1 MNAIGAS
8 VWGRLLTW
16 LDHPSP
22 EDNYW
27 RLRRMPHSRD
37 ETARLQELL
46 GASKF
51 DPARTDAA
59 FKSVAHRLRASR
71 ILFVPAVLSGIALK
85 ASRLRLVEYLT
96 HQVRQLR
103 DEGFEADIAEI
114 DTGARV
120 EPNAE
125 RLAGIIATHH
135 RPTWV
140 VTHSKGGLDFLH
152 TLVSHPELVRFV
164 DGWISFQA
172 PFMGSPI
179 ADVALGSPRARKIS
193 GAALKLLG
201 ADLAAIDDLRTDRR
215 AHYMDEHQARIA
227 RIAEEVAIMCVGTVS
242 GSSVLKPS
250 LTPDWPTGKWMDGLG
265 LKNDGL
271 VPVNSAVLPG
281 ARHVLLESLGHGQ
294 VATRHILSN
303 RKFEHI
309 DLLKALFAITL
320 NTQAASAREAAA

>member
-8 VWGRLLTW
+8 LWGRLLFW
-16 LDHPSP
+16 LDHPAP
-22 EDNYW
+22 VDDYW
-27 RLRRMPHSRD
+27 RLRRTPHSHD
-37 ETARLQELL
+37 ETARLQDLL
-46 GASKF
+46 GRATF
-51 DPARTDAA
+51 DAARTDAA
-59 FKSVAHRLRASR
+59 FKRIAHRIRASR

-103 DEGFEADIAEI
+103 DEGFEADIAQI

-120 EPNAE
+120 EHNAE
-125 RLAGIIATHH
+125 RLAEIIASHH

-140 VTHSKGGLDFLH
+140 ITHSKGGLDFLH
-152 TLVSHPELVRFV
+152 MLVAHPELVRFV

-172 PFMGSPI
+172 PFMGSPV
-179 ADVALGSPRARKIS
+179 ADVALGSVRARKIS
-193 GAALKLLG
+193 GAALKVLG
-201 ADLAAIDDLRTDRR
+201 ADREAIDDLRTDRR
-215 AHYMDEHQARIA
+215 ARYMDEHQAQIA
-227 RIAEEVAIMCVGTVS
+227 RLAEDIAIMCVGTVS

-250 LTPDWPTGKWMDGLG
+250 LAPDWPTGKWMDGLG

-271 VPVNSAVLPG
+271 VPVNSAILPG

-303 RKFEHI
+303 RKFEHV
-309 DLLKALFAITL
+309 DLLKALFAVAL
-320 NTQAASAREAAA
+320 GSDAAAARGAAA

>member
-1 MNAIGAS
+1 MNAAGAS
-8 VWGRLLTW
+8 MWGKLLSW
-16 LDHPSP
+16 VDHGAPAD
-22 EDNYW
+22 EYR
-27 RLRRMPHSRD
+27 RLRRMAHARD

-46 GASKF
+46 GEGKF
-51 DPARTDAA
+51 DATRTEAA
-59 FKSVAHRLRASR
+59 FKRVAHRIRASR

-103 DEGFEADIAEI
+103 DEGFDADIAQI
-114 DTGARV
+114 DTGASV
-120 EPNAE
+120 EHNGA
-125 RLAGIIATHH
+125 RLAEIIVAHH

-152 TLVSHPELVRFV
+152 MLVGHPEARRFI

-179 ADVALGSPRARKIS
+179 ADAASGSTRARKIS
-193 GAALKLLG
+193 GAALKVLG
-201 ADLAAIDDLRTDRR
+201 ADMAAIEDLCTDRR
-215 AHYMDEHQARIA
+215 TRYMDEHAARIA
-227 RIAEEVAIMCVGTVS
+227 RLADEMTIICVATVS
-242 GSSVLKPS
+242 GSSRLKPS
-250 LTPDWPTGKWMDGLG
+250 LAPDWPTGRWMDGLG

-281 ARHVLLESLGHGQ
+281 ARHVMLESLGHGE

-303 RKFEHI
+303 RKFEQV
-309 DLLKALFAITL
+309 DLLKALFAVTL
-320 NTQAASAREAAA
+320 SGEATLARGAAA